1 MPTEKAIRKALGRL
15 VRNGADPYWVNED
28 AFVLLELQCVKGRAE
43 SDFSGEEYPEAA
55 ALIAIL
61 QELIETKIK
70 RHQVRKLLLILFDF
84 ERDYPESTAKTRR
97 TVAGEQFRE
106 GKKQVTRGTVRQY
119 HEPRALDRLAELLV
133 AAERS
138 ARAEDKDVAS

>member
-28 AFVLLELQCVKGRAE
+28 AFVLLELRCVKERAKK
-43 SDFSGEEYPEAA
+43 DFSGDEYPEAA

-61 QELIETKIK
+61 QELIETKIE

-84 ERDYPESTAKTRR
+84 DRDYPESTAKTRR
-97 TVAGEQFRE
+97 TVAGEQFRD

-119 HEPRALDRLAELLV
+119 HEPRALDRLSELLV